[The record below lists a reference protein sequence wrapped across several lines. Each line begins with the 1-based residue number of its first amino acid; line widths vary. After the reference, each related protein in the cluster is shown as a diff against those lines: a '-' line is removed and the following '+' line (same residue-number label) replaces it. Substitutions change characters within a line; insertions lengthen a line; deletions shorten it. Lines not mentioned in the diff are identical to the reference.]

1 MKPNARNPKAASR
14 HRPQVVAG
22 RALVALLSVLTLVV
36 TGFFW
41 NTLRQAEELGA
52 SGAISGEGKAPDGS
66 QNILLLGLTTR
77 KDKNGQDLP
86 PNVLKA
92 LHAGNGLDAEHSP
105 DHQDHTGGYNTN
117 TMILLHVPN
126 DGSKATGIS
135 IPRDDYIT
143 FVDGPLLGA
152 TKGKIKEGYGW
163 AKEQEQERL
172 YAQGEHDQATLEF
185 KSREA
190 GRTSTIKN
198 VENLLN
204 IHVDHFAEVSLAG
217 FYHLADALGGVD
229 VCLKEATKDQDSGA
243 DFPAGPQH
251 LDGERALE
259 FVRQRHGLPGE
270 DLGRE
275 SRQQA
280 FLASVASTLKRD
292 GVFGSLSDLQN
303 LLTAAEQDVVY
314 DKGWNILDLAKHA
327 KNLNPANIVFHTLPI
342 QGTDTI
348 TVGGSKVD
356 INRIDIGQMRAAVQA
371 WINPGQAPAAPPAT
385 SAPPT
390 TPAGS
395 GGSTVDVRN
404 ASGVDNAAADL
415 VNAVAAH
422 GFVKGDTSAV
432 ASRPASQVFYGK
444 GAKADADALAG
455 KLGITAVS
463 ASTAASAGHIAVYL
477 GTDYHGLPAAFGGT
491 PAAPP
496 SAAAPP
502 TEGSANGAVRG
513 DPDKPQCVF

>member
-1 MKPNARNPKAASR
+1 MKPNARNPRVARRR
-14 HRPQVVAG
+14 HQPAHSAG
-22 RALVALLSVLTLVV
+22 RVLVALLSVVTLLV

-41 NTLRQAEELGA
+41 NTLRQAQGLGA

-152 TKGKIKEGYGW
+152 TQGKIKEGYGW

-172 YAQGEHDQATLEF
+172 YAQGERDPATLEF

-198 VENLLN
+198 VEHLLKV
-204 IHVDHFAEVSLAG
+204 HVDHFAEISLAG

-229 VCLKEATKDQDSGA
+229 VCLKEATKDDASGA
-243 DFPAGPQH
+243 DFPQGPQH
-251 LDGERALE
+251 LNGEQALE
-259 FVRQRHGLPGE
+259 FVRQRNGLPGD

-292 GVFGSLSDLQN
+292 GVFGSLSDLQK
-303 LLTAAEQDVVY
+303 LLTAAEEDVVY
-314 DKGWNILDLAKHA
+314 DKGWNILDLAKQA
-327 KNLNPANIVFHTLPI
+327 KNLNPANIVFHTLPVVKADKI
-342 QGTDTI
+342 LL
-348 TVGGSKVD
+348 GGQSVD
-356 INRIDIGQMRAAVQA
+356 INRIDVGQIQAAVQS
-371 WINPGQAPAAPPAT
+371 WINPGQAAPVPSTPAAPPK
-385 SAPPT
+385 PV
-390 TPAGS
+390 GS
-395 GGSTVDVRN
+395 GSTVDVRN
-404 ASGVDNAAADL
+404 ASGVDNRAAELADAAAG
-415 VNAVAAH
+415 H
-422 GFVKGDTSAV
+422 GFTKGDTSTV
-432 ASRPASQVFYGK
+432 ATQPESHVFYGK
-444 GAKADADALAG
+444 GAKADADALAAQ
-455 KLGITAVS
+455 LGISAVS
-463 ASTAASAGHIAVYL
+463 ASTAASSGHIAVYL
-477 GTDYHGLPAAFGGT
+477 GTDYHGLPAALGGT
-491 PAAPP
+491 PATPSSAAGAPP
-496 SAAAPP
+496 RGCPDAA
-502 TEGSANGAVRG
+502 GAG
-513 DPDKPQCVF
+513 GAK